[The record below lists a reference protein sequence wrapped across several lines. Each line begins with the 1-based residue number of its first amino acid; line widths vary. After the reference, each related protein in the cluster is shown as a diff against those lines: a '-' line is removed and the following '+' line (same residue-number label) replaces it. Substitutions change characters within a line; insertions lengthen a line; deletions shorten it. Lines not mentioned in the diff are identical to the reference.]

1 MANAT
6 SVVVVKDGREQFQGV
21 FDKVYEVRATMD
33 IGDLADGAGESN
45 TVAVPGVVLGDMV
58 LGISFGVTLAGF
70 TVTGYVSAANEVT
83 VRVQNESGTQTNP
96 ASTTIRLVIARPGF

>member
-6 SVVVVKDGREQFQGV
+6 AVKVVKNGREQFQSV
-21 FDKVYEVRATMD
+21 FDSVFQVRATMD

-45 TVAVPGVVLGDMV
+45 TVAVPGVKLGDMV
-58 LGISFGVTLAGF
+58 VGMSFGVTLAGF
-70 TVTGYVSAANEVT
+70 TVTAYVSAADVVT

-96 ASTTIRLVIARPGF
+96 ASTTIKLVIGRPSF

>member
-21 FDKVYEVRATMD
+21 FERIFEVRATMD

-45 TVAVPGVVLGDMV
+45 TVAVPGVALGDMV
-58 LGISFGVTLAGF
+58 IGTSFGVTLAGF
-70 TVTGYVSAANEVT
+70 TVTSYVSAADVVT

-96 ASTTIRLVIARPGF
+96 ASTTIKLVIARPGF

>member
-6 SVVVVKDGREQFQGV
+6 AVVVVKNGREQFQGV
-21 FDKVYEVRATMD
+21 FDSVFEVRATMD

-45 TVAVPGVVLGDMV
+45 TVAVPGVKLGDMV
-58 LGISFGVTLAGF
+58 IGVSFGVDLAGF
-70 TVTGYVSAANEVT
+70 TTTAYVSAANVVT

-96 ASTTIRLVIARPGF
+96 ASTTIKLVVARPGF